1 MRPPDTLI
9 PTPPPQTPC
18 QNASRTNSIHRGCR
32 PTKDDAQLS
41 QSRQKQKRPRS
52 SEMTSDRLKVGAV
65 RPVPSWL
72 APVAS
77 SPLLSR
83 LMVFSS

>member
-9 PTPPPQTPC
+9 PTPPQTPY
-18 QNASRTNSIHRGCR
+18 QNASRTNSIHRVCR
-32 PTKDDAQLS
+32 PTKDDAQHS